1 MAITQ
6 EDIFIGSYYR
16 TQFGEVREVTG
27 IVCSNVVYTPHRRT
41 AASVVSLPSQDISL
55 ATLGLTVRRPR
66 EDRRQQ
72 QQADTSHPGPIR

>member
-27 IVCSNVVYTPHRRT
+27 IVGTQWDD
-41 AASVVSLPSQDISL
+41 A
-55 ATLGLTVRRPR
+55 LGRLKAFV
-66 EDRRQQ
+66 EE
-72 QQADTSHPGPIR
+72 